1 MKTRAAVLS
10 EMNLERPYEHSRPL
24 QILELDLDPPSAGE
38 LLVRIEAAGVCH
50 SDLSVIDGNRPRPLP
65 MALGH
70 EAAGVVEAVGP
81 GIIDVE
87 EGDHI
92 VLTFVPSCGTCA
104 ECGSG
109 SPQLCP
115 NAAAANA
122 EARMLAGGRRLHN
135 DGTEVNHHLGVSA
148 FAERA
153 VVARGSAVVIPDD
166 VPFTTAA
173 LLGCAVL
180 TGVGAVLNTAAVTA
194 GESVAVFGL
203 GGVGQSV
210 VMGAAAAGAYPVIAV
225 DPMESKRKLAS
236 VLGADMVLPAD
247 GAPASIREITAGGVD
262 HAFEAVGN
270 AKVLEAAYAST
281 GRGGTTVAIGLAH
294 PDAMFTIPA
303 VSIVGEAKRI
313 IGSYMGS
320 AAPQRDIPLLLG
332 MWRAGRLPI
341 EKLHTGTLPL
351 SRINEAFD
359 ALADATVV
367 RQLIDTTTPA

>member
-1 MKTRAAVLS
+1 MKTRAAVLT
-10 EMNLERPYEHSRPL
+10 EMGLEMPYVDSQPL
-24 QILELDLDPPSAGE
+24 EVIELEIDPPGAGE

-81 GIIDVE
+81 GVIDVSV
-87 EGDHI
+87 GDHI

-122 EARMLAGGRRLHN
+122 EARMLSGGRRLHR
-135 DGTEVNHHLGVSA
+135 DGSDIYHHLGVSA
-148 FAERA
+148 FSERA

-173 LLGCAVL
+173 LLGCAAL
-180 TGVGAVLNTAAVTA
+180 TGVGAVLNTAGVGA

-225 DPMESKRKLAS
+225 DPMDDKRDLALE
-236 VLGADMVLPAD
+236 LGADFALTAE
-247 GAPASIREITAGGVD
+247 GAPTEIRELTRGGVQY
-262 HAFEAVGN
+262 AFEAVGS

-281 GRGGTTVAIGLAH
+281 ARGGTTVAIGLAH
-294 PDAMFTIPA
+294 PDAMFAVPA
-303 VSIVGEAKRI
+303 VSIVGEAKKI
-313 IGSYMGS
+313 LGSYMGS
-320 AAPQRDIPLLLG
+320 AAPQRDIPRLLG
-332 MWRAGRLPI
+332 MWRAGRLPV

-351 SRINEAFD
+351 DRINEAFD
-359 ALADATVV
+359 LLASASVV
-367 RQLIDTTTPA
+367 RQLIDTSAPT